1 MLFLALCIFMAYAG
15 YKGWDW
21 KTPIY
26 AGLLLTP
33 WLAVQHHLVMLWRSD
48 VGVQRYPDPVEF
60 AVDVALSLALN
71 LAVWGILFSVA
82 RYFAPRQPVQS

>member
-1 MLFLALCIFMAYAG
+1 M
-15 YKGWDW
+15 
-21 KTPIY
+21 
-26 AGLLLTP
+26 TP
-33 WLAVQHHLVMLWRSD
+33 WLAVQHHVVMLWRSD

-71 LAVWGILFSVA
+71 LAVWSVLFLVA